1 MKFIKKLDLYVL
13 KNFMTLFAGTF
24 CICLFV
30 VMMQFL
36 WRFVDELVGKGLD
49 VGIIAELFFYAGLTL
64 VPLALPLAILL
75 ASLISF
81 GNMGE
86 RLELLSIK
94 AAGIS
99 LIRTLAP
106 LIVVVT
112 ILAGVSFYFQDVVAP
127 HAQLRVYQIRYSIM
141 QKSPELDIPEGVFYD
156 GIDQV
161 NLYVKQKNK
170 KTGMLYDVVIYNM
183 MDGVNNAHIILADSA
198 SLETSEDK
206 RNLLLHLYQGEQF
219 ENMPNSSIMPAGNV
233 MYRRETF
240 VEKHF
245 VINFDTNFKMADSE
259 AVSSSANTKD
269 INTILATID
278 SLKLDADSC
287 GHRYYNQM
295 KGETLYVP
303 QRNNEQANESEPTNL
318 GVAGSMSAVGTPTEL
333 AAVPLKKTDAA
344 KKSDAGQ
351 KASTADKANT
361 ATDELPNIDTL
372 FASKSVSEQAIIVNN
387 ALQRVRIQQMNSQAL
402 ADTMSAEQRAIR
414 MHWIQF
420 WTEITMALACI
431 VFFFIG
437 APLGAIIRKGGLGLP
452 VVVSVI
458 IFIIYYVINTGG
470 MKMSREGEI
479 PVWIGMWASTIVLAP
494 LGAFFTIKSN
504 NDSVVFNMDTYRTF
518 FIKLLGIPQHRHIT
532 KKEVIIQD
540 PDYATLL
547 PRIRALSDS
556 VKTYRKNNR
565 RLMPL
570 QLMVF
575 VLKNQTDEELQRINT
590 ELEAVVD
597 ELSNSRDRQILIQL
611 NEFPILRT
619 APRLHNRLRK
629 ELRTVQKTC
638 DKIIERI
645 NEMQ

>member
-13 KNFMTLFAGTF
+13 KNFLTLFAGTF

-36 WRFVDELVGKGLD
+36 WRFVDELVGKGLE

-112 ILAGVSFYFQDVVAP
+112 LLAGVSFYFQDVVAP
-127 HAQLRVYQIRYSIM
+127 RAQLRVYQIRYSIM

-170 KTGMLYDVVIYNM
+170 ETGMLYDVVIYNM

-198 SLETSEDK
+198 SLETSKDK

-219 ENMPNSSIMPAGNV
+219 ENMPNSSIMPSGNV

-245 VINFDTNFKMADSE
+245 VITFDTNFKMADSE

-269 INTILATID
+269 MRTLLATID
-278 SLKLDADSC
+278 SLELDADSC
-287 GHRYYNQM
+287 GHRYYTQM
-295 KGETLYVP
+295 KGETLFVP
-303 QRNNEQANESEPTNL
+303 QRSQSLEIGGGAPMTL
-318 GVAGSMSAVGTPTEL
+318 GTQNGMPAGGSTVTRSSKDDKSKTVDAEKET
-333 AAVPLKKTDAA
+333 AA
-344 KKSDAGQ
+344 
-351 KASTADKANT
+351 
-361 ATDELPNIDTL
+361 ELPNIDTL
-372 FASKSVSEQAIIVNN
+372 FASKSVSERANIVNN

-402 ADTMSAEQRAIR
+402 ADMMTEEQRAIR

-470 MKMSREGEI
+470 MKMSRAGEI

-518 FIKLLGIPQHRHIT
+518 FIKLFGIPQHRHIY
-532 KKEVIIQD
+532 KKEVIIDD
-540 PDYATLL
+540 PDYAALA
-547 PRIRALSDS
+547 PRISALSDS
-556 VKTYRKNNR
+556 VKTYRRNNR
-565 RLMPL
+565 RMMPL
-570 QLMVF
+570 QLMVY
-575 VLKNQTDEELQRINT
+575 VLKNKKDAELSRINT
-590 ELEAVVD
+590 ELEALVD
-597 ELSNSRDRQILIQL
+597 ELSNSKDRQILNLL
-611 NEFPILRT
+611 NVFPILRT

-629 ELRTVQKTC
+629 ELRTVYKTC
-638 DKIIERI
+638 DNILQRI